1 MPESP
6 IVYYNA
12 VLANGKTIIES
23 DGPFCNFYEQRSQP
37 LVQDASQYDFTVIRL
52 VGNGLGRSLPLFIPQ
67 IELGQ
72 SDPNKTV
79 YEIVLTF
86 QFYGYDPSTVLI
98 ESPVFRNAQHIIYS
112 PENKTLA
119 PPATPLTRQ
128 DSSNEYYYVK
138 TYASFIE
145 QCNGAFA
152 TAFNG
157 NITLPD
163 GSVQRD
169 PTSIFS
175 QLTTWWIGQGYS
187 AGSVPDISG
196 SAPILSFDGVSGLF
210 QIEATTSYQTGGPA
224 AAPAFHL
231 LFNAPLQNL
240 FANFP
245 FIQEADYFRLH
256 FSPFVRTA
264 SNGKVML
271 VQEAVSTD
279 QCWSPIGEFVLQST
293 LLPCIPEQTMPP
305 NILGLDD
312 GVHSSFS
319 PQLTD
324 TSVFLE
330 KGHDQTSMLYYAPTP
345 QYRLIDLGRQRV
357 PIQNVDI
364 QILWRHRITQELI
377 PVKLGPGASVSIKM
391 AFIKKMV

>member
-1 MPESP
+1 MPEGS

-12 VLANGKTIIES
+12 VLANGKTIIEA

-79 YEIVLTF
+79 YEIVLTY
-86 QFYGYDPSTVLI
+86 QFYGYNPSTSLI
-98 ESPVFRNAQHIIYS
+98 TSPVFRNAQSIIYS
-112 PENKTLA
+112 PENTTIA
-119 PPATPLTRQ
+119 PPATPITRQ

-145 QCNGAFA
+145 SCNGAFA
-152 TAFNG
+152 RAFDG
-157 NITLPD
+157 SIVMPD

-169 PTSIFS
+169 PTSIAS
-175 QLTTWWIGQGYS
+175 QLTAWWIGQGYS

-245 FIQEADYFRLH
+245 FLQEVDYFRLH
-256 FSPFVRTA
+256 FSPFVQTA
-264 SNGKVML
+264 SNGKVLL

-293 LLPCIPEQTMPP
+293 LLPCVPEATMPP
-305 NILGLDD
+305 NVLGLDD

-319 PQLTD
+319 PQITD
-324 TSVFLE
+324 ISVFLE
-330 KGHDQTSMLYYAPTP
+330 DAHDQTSMIYYAPTP
-345 QYRLIDLGRQRV
+345 QYRLISLGRQRV

-377 PVKLGPGASVSIKM
+377 PIKLGPGSSVSIKM
-391 AFIKKMV
+391 AFIKKDV

>member
-1 MPESP
+1 MPEGN

-12 VLANGKTIIES
+12 VLANGKTEIEP

-37 LVQDASQYDFTVIRL
+37 LVQDASQYDFTVVRL

-72 SDPNKTV
+72 SDANKTV
-79 YEIVLTF
+79 YKIVLTY
-86 QFYGYDPSTVLI
+86 QFYGYNPSMSLI
-98 ESPVFRNAQHIIYS
+98 TSPVFSNTQSIIFN

-128 DSSNEYYYVK
+128 DSSNEYYYIK

-145 QCNGAFA
+145 SCNEAFA
-152 TAFNG
+152 RAFNG
-157 NITLPD
+157 SIFMPD
-163 GSVQRD
+163 GSMQRD
-169 PTSIFS
+169 PTSIMAQFEN
-175 QLTTWWIGQGYS
+175 WWIAQSYS
-187 AGSVPDISG
+187 IGTLPDISG
-196 SAPILSFDGVSGLF
+196 NAPIFSFDGVSGLF
-210 QIEATTSYQTGGPA
+210 QIEATTSYQIGGPA
-224 AAPAFHL
+224 GTPAFHL

-245 FIQEADYFRLH
+245 FLQEVDYFRLH
-256 FSPFVRTA
+256 FSPFVPIA
-264 SNGKVML
+264 SNGKVVL
-271 VQEAVSTD
+271 VQEAVSTN

-293 LLPCIPEQTMPP
+293 LLPCVPEQTMPP

-324 TSVFLE
+324 ISIYLE
-330 KGHDQTSMLYYAPTP
+330 QGHDQTSMLYYAPSP

-357 PIQNVDI
+357 QIDTVDI

-391 AFIKKMV
+391 AFIKKDK